1 MIYTK
6 SNKHGDLFCRLIACE
21 KPLTR
26 KEESERHVSRG
37 KYTDSTSQGTW
48 HREKKEKTPADIWW
62 RKLPASFLYFPPVP
76 QITVI
81 TTKAPSSVSSEVR
94 DSHQTRKSWYMSAWL
109 FGSPTCLLPGPRRL
123 SISLGGGCLP
133 PWKLGTF
140 REVPFLLHYLVTV
153 PSAHAHPPVPW
164 LRHHSCRPKHTTA
177 LGTWMHLHKAVGL
190 RSLKIQC
197 SGHFDYEVKDN
208 NNNPN
213 TNPSLTLA
221 MYETLF

>member
-6 SNKHGDLFCRLIACE
+6 SNKHGDLFCRLIARE

-123 SISLGGGCLP
+123 SISLGG
-133 PWKLGTF
+133 
-140 REVPFLLHYLVTV
+140 V
-153 PSAHAHPPVPW
+153 PSAMEAGYLPWGSLSASLSGDCALSPCPSPSALTPPSLLPPQT
-164 LRHHSCRPKHTTA
+164 HHSFGDMNASSQSSGAPISEDTMF
-177 LGTWMHLHKAVGL
+177 GTLWLWSEG
-190 RSLKIQC
+190 Q
-197 SGHFDYEVKDN
+197 
-208 NNNPN
+208 
-213 TNPSLTLA
+213 
-221 MYETLF
+221 